1 MLLRLILIIMRMR
14 IVLTG
19 GGSGG
24 HLFPLLA
31 VAEKLKQ
38 KLSTDSFTE
47 FSSQAE
53 IYYVG
58 PVIENQDILNEFQQ
72 NGILCRFILAGKIRR
87 YFSWKNFIDPF
98 KTLAGFFQTFWI
110 MFRLMPN
117 AVFSKGGFG
126 AISVCL
132 ISKIFFIPL
141 IIHESDSVPGLSN
154 KICKFFATKIGVAF
168 PQVLQYFPAKKTAV
182 VGNPVREKILT
193 GTKNDANRLFNF
205 VIATNPVILVLGGS
219 QGAEAINDLIF
230 SGLPDLLTKYE
241 LIHQTGPHQFNEL
254 QQELKA
260 EISQELGAS
269 YHMFPFLNLEQISSA
284 YAACSVIV
292 SRAGAGSIF
301 EIAALRKPSIIIPLP
316 NSASDHQRENAYA
329 YASSGAAVV
338 LEQQN
343 LTYHMLIEN
352 IERIVKNP
360 KVYQKMA
367 EAAQQFFTPNSA
379 EIIAAAIIDLVR

>member
-1 MLLRLILIIMRMR
+1 MRV
-14 IVLTG
+14 VLTG

-38 KLSTDSFTE
+38 KLSVGSPTE
-47 FSSQAE
+47 LSTQAE
-53 IYYVG
+53 IYYIG
-58 PVIENQDILNEFQQ
+58 PEIENQDILNEFQQ
-72 NGILCRFILAGKIRR
+72 SGIICRFVLAGKVRR
-87 YFSWKNFIDPF
+87 YFSWQNFTDPF
-98 KTLAGFFQTFWI
+98 KTLAGFFQTLWI
-110 MFRLMPN
+110 MFLLMPD

-132 ISKIFFIPL
+132 ISKIFFISL

-154 KICKFFATKIGVAF
+154 RVCKFFATKIGVAF
-168 PQVLQYFPAKKTAV
+168 PQALQYFPVKKTAV
-182 VGNPVREKILT
+182 VGSPVREKILM
-193 GTKNDANRLFNF
+193 GNKENAGRLFNF
-205 VIATNPVILVLGGS
+205 AVATNPVILVLGGS
-219 QGAEAINDLIF
+219 QGAESINDLIF
-230 SGLPDLLTKYE
+230 AGLPDLLKKYE
-241 LIHQTGPHQFNEL
+241 LIHQTGPRQFD
-254 QQELKA
+254 ELKRELSA

-284 YAACSVIV
+284 YASCSMIV

-301 EIAALRKPSIIIPLP
+301 EIAALGKPSIIIPLP

-352 IERIVKNP
+352 IDRIVKNP
-360 KVYQKMA
+360 KVYQKMTDA
-367 EAAQQFFTPNSA
+367 TKQFFTPQSA
-379 EIIAAAIIDLVR
+379 EVIAKAIVELAK